1 MVQPA
6 PLMMSAPV
14 RKSADVPSTAVG
26 AATGTAIAPARNVLN
41 RHGKNR

>member
-14 RKSADVPSTAVG
+14 KKSAVVETTSKGDAIAVG
-26 AATGTAIAPARNVLN
+26 AASRVENMQ
-41 RHGKNR
+41 GKKR